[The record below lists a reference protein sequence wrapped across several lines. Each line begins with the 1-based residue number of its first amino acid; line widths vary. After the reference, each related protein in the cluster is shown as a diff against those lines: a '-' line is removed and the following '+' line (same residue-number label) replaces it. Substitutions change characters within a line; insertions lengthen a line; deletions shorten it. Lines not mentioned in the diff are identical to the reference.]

1 VYLTGM
7 RFPLFPALWAAAML
21 LAGAVRAA
29 DHPTLALGSPAP
41 DFLLPGI
48 DGKEHA
54 LADFAGAKV
63 LAVVF
68 TCNHCPTAQAY
79 EDRLIRLAAEYAP
92 KGVAF
97 VAINPNHA
105 PAVRLDELGF
115 SDLGDTIEEMAV
127 RAAAKGFNFPYLDD
141 GPTQEVSEKYGPVAT
156 PHVFIFDAARAL
168 RFQGRIDDSEREAD
182 VKSSDTRAAIDALL
196 AGQEPAVT
204 RTKVF
209 GCSVK
214 WKEKAAGN
222 AEWLAKVAK
231 EPVTLAP
238 VDAAGLAE
246 LRANKSGKVRV
257 VNFWATW
264 CGPCVAEFDEL
275 VETNLSFRNRDFE
288 LVTVAAEH
296 PDQTAKVKAFLEKHR
311 ASTVNLIFGD
321 ADKYKLLDA
330 FDPEWNGALP
340 YTLVIGPDGTVL
352 RRESGSVDF
361 LKLRRVIVP
370 ALNSITPWPGLSG
383 PG

>member
-1 VYLTGM
+1 M
-7 RFPLFPALWAAAML
+7 RFPLFPVLCAAAVL
-21 LAGAVRAA
+21 FAGAVRAA

-48 DGKEHA
+48 DGKEQS
-54 LADFAGAKV
+54 LADFAEAKV

-79 EDRLIRLAAEYAP
+79 EDRLIRLAAEYTP

-156 PHVFIFDAARAL
+156 PHVFIFDAARTL
-168 RFQGRIDDSEREAD
+168 RFHGRIDDSEREAD
-182 VKSSDTRAAIDALL
+182 VKSSDTRAALDALL
-196 AGQEPAVT
+196 AGREPPVT

-231 EPVTLAP
+231 EPVALAP

-296 PDQTAKVKAFLEKHR
+296 PDQTAKVQAFLQKHR

-321 ADKYKLLDA
+321 ADKYKLLEA

-352 RRESGSVDF
+352 HRESGSVDF
-361 LKLRRVIVP
+361 LQLRRVIVP
-370 ALNSITPWPGLSG
+370 ALNAITPWPGLSG

>member
-1 VYLTGM
+1 MLS
-7 RFPLFPALWAAAML
+7 ALLLAAAL
-21 LAGAVRAA
+21 FIPAARAA

-41 DFLLPGI
+41 DFRLPGI
-48 DGKEHA
+48 DGKEHV
-54 LADFAGAKV
+54 LADYAEAKV

-79 EDRLIRLAAEYAP
+79 EDRLIRLVSEYGP
-92 KGVAF
+92 RGVAF

-115 SDLGDTIEEMAV
+115 SDLGDTIEEMKV
-127 RAAAKGFNFPYLDD
+127 RAEHKGYNFPYLDD
-141 GPTQEVSEKYGPVAT
+141 GPTETVSEQYGPVAT
-156 PHVFIFDAARAL
+156 PHVFVFDAARKL
-168 RFQGRIDDSEREAD
+168 RFQGRIDDSERESD

-196 AGQEPAVT
+196 AGKEPEVT
-204 RTKVF
+204 KTKVF

-222 AEWLAKVAK
+222 VEWLAKVAK
-231 EPVTLAP
+231 EPVALSPA
-238 VDAAGLAE
+238 DAAALAE

-275 VETNLSFRNRDFE
+275 LETNLSFRNRDFE
-288 LVTVAAEH
+288 MVTVAAEH
-296 PDQTAKVKAFLEKHR
+296 PDQTAKVKAFLEKHH
-311 ASTVNLIFGD
+311 ASTRNLIYAD
-321 ADKYKLLDA
+321 ADKYKMLEA

-340 YTLVIGPDGTVL
+340 YTVVIGTDGKIL
-352 RRESGSVDF
+352 YREEGPVNF
-361 LKLRRVIVP
+361 LKLRRVVIP
-370 ALNSITPWPGLSG
+370 ALNAITPWPGLSG

>member
-1 VYLTGM
+1 MLS
-7 RFPLFPALWAAAML
+7 ALWLAVAL
-21 LAGAVRAA
+21 LAPAARAA

-41 DFLLPGI
+41 DFRLPGI

-54 LADFAGAKV
+54 LADYAAAKV

-79 EDRLIRLAAEYAP
+79 EDRLIRLVAEYGP
-92 KGVAF
+92 RGVAF

-115 SDLGDTIEEMAV
+115 SDLGDTIEEMKV
-127 RAAAKGFNFPYLDD
+127 RAEHKGYNFPYLDD
-141 GPTQEVSEKYGPVAT
+141 GPTETVSESYGPVAT
-156 PHVFIFDAARAL
+156 PHVFVFDAARKL
-168 RFQGRIDDSEREAD
+168 RFQGRIDDSERESD

-204 RTKVF
+204 KTKVF

-214 WKEKAAGN
+214 SKEKAAGN

-238 VDAAGLAE
+238 ADAAALAE

-275 VETNLSFRNRDFE
+275 IDTNLSFRNRDFE
-288 LVTVAAEH
+288 MVTVAAEH
-296 PDQTAKVKAFLEKHR
+296 PDQTAKVKAFLEKHH
-311 ASTVNLIFGD
+311 ASTRNLIFAD
-321 ADKYKLLDA
+321 ADKYKLLEA

-340 YTLVIGPDGTVL
+340 YTVVIGADGKIL
-352 RRESGSVDF
+352 HRESGSVDF
-361 LKLRRVIVP
+361 LKLRRVVIP
-370 ALNSITPWPGLSG
+370 ALNAITPWPGLSG